1 MLRLSLVFCSLFN
14 DDVVNEFRL
23 RLPEVM
29 IGVRNGVDNKVD
41 SASWYCEP
49 IKTYGLWVALGRME

>member
-41 SASWYCEP
+41 SAS
-49 IKTYGLWVALGRME
+49 

>member
-14 DDVVNEFRL
+14 DDVVNELRL

-41 SASWYCEP
+41 SAS
-49 IKTYGLWVALGRME
+49 